1 MPVENAQQARRQ
13 QAILEI
19 LRERSIS
26 RQAEL
31 VGLLRA
37 RGIDATQSSV
47 SRDLQQMGVAK
58 RPQGYQ
64 PPEARADEVDLPP
77 GEFLRGAEP
86 AGPNLTVIRTAVGA
100 ASRVAVFLDR
110 SGWPEIVGTL
120 SGDDTIFV
128 ATAGASEQRAL
139 LARLRSHFDI

>member
-47 SRDLQQMGVAK
+47 SRDLRQMGVAK
-58 RPQGYQ
+58 RAEGYQ
-64 PPEARADEVDLPP
+64 PPEVRADSTDLPP
-77 GEFLRGAEP
+77 EEFLRGAEP

-128 ATAGASEQRAL
+128 ATAGAAEQRAL
-139 LARLRSHFDI
+139 LARMRSHFNI